1 MDGIRHSR
9 QFAEIERLVSDYFH
23 CHLAPVMSKTQAF
36 LTKKQGEEMREYST
50 SLGGILS
57 AMASAAQPMG
67 DPYQVLKVTGEWN
80 SKTTEDYIGM
90 CKAEITGS
98 KEIQQDLA
106 YMAGQWRDTVVRE
119 IGRERYNELSEQLGG
134 DLAYAYMDYRVEE
147 LMIDRLVKERM
158 PKSSA
163 DYIIRKAAESS
174 LLGLSQTLNR
184 SPLAEE
190 IEARGEAAYRPK
202 GWEKG
207 AGRVLGATAD
217 AVMMGG
223 AGSWA
228 TLAKFV
234 GADVAIS
241 AVASR
246 FEPEKSPK
254 LSVEQCISKGVF
266 GSERNVF
273 TDFRK
278 EAATVQT
285 GDSALIVAANEQLKK
300 KIPVMNFNFL
310 EWMQTPKFTPFQMS
324 EKPGHPEKKN
334 ERAERYKDVPLIVAP
349 GQEEAYLK
357 HLEKYKNATAVK
369 STKESTQPEMEQ
381 REKVEKEERQ
391 VVIPHEE
398 EKQEREA
405 VQTNTN
411 GWSGLLG
418 TLGLEG
424 LGDITGNLGYVMAML
439 PDILLGAFTG
449 KTQSL
454 RFGDNLLPIA
464 SIVPLIVA
472 PGQEEAYLKHLEKY
486 KNATAVKSTKE
497 STQPEMEQ
505 REKVEKE
512 ERQVVIPHEEE
523 KQEREAVQTNT
534 NGWSG
539 LLGTLGLEGLGDITG
554 NLGYVMAMLPD
565 ILLGAFTGKTQSLR
579 FGDNLLPIASIVAG
593 LFVRNPLLKM
603 LLVGLGG
610 ANLLNKAGHEA
621 LGRPMPS
628 ADVHTE
634 NQYRRYPDEPL
645 NSRIVNPVLQGSTL
659 IATIDRVPCTIQ
671 LTPTV
676 AEAYR
681 AGALPLNTLAN
692 AVLAKSDQLRHIAS
706 QNYDD
711 GQRETI
717 VRTRGIQ

>member
-1 MDGIRHSR
+1 MDGIKHSR
-9 QFAEIERLVSDYFH
+9 QFAEMERLVNDYFN
-23 CHLAPVMSKTQAF
+23 CHIAPIMSKTRTD
-36 LTKKQGEEMREYST
+36 LIRNQGEEMKEYST

-57 AMASAAQPMG
+57 MMASSAQPMS
-67 DPYQVLKVTGEWN
+67 DPYQALKVTGEWN
-80 SKTTEDYIGM
+80 SKTTEDYIEM
-90 CKAEITGS
+90 CKTEITGS
-98 KEIQQDLA
+98 EEMQQDLA
-106 YMAGQWRDTVVRE
+106 YMAGQWRDTVVQE
-119 IGRERYNELSEQLGG
+119 IGRARYNELSEQLGC
-134 DLAYAYMDYRVEE
+134 DLAYAYMDHRIEE

-174 LLGLSQTLNR
+174 LLGLSQTLSR
-184 SPLAEE
+184 SPLTDE
-190 IEARGEAAYRPK
+190 IEARGEAAYRPNR
-202 GWEKG
+202 WEKG
-207 AGRVLGATAD
+207 TGWMLGTAAD
-217 AVMMGG
+217 TLMMGG
-223 AGSWA
+223 TGSWT
-228 TLAKFV
+228 TLAKFT
-234 GADVAIS
+234 GADVAI
-241 AVASR
+241 AAITNH
-246 FEPEKSPK
+246 FEGKKPDT

-266 GSERNVF
+266 GRDRNVF
-273 TDFRK
+273 DDFRK
-278 EAATVQT
+278 EAAQIQIKENTAIGT
-285 GDSALIVAANEQLKK
+285 DNKQLKK
-300 KIPVMNFNFL
+300 KIPVMDFGFM
-310 EWMQTPKFTPFQMS
+310 EWTQNQNSGLLWPNVQSKEEQKY
-324 EKPGHPEKKN
+324 E
-334 ERAERYKDVPLIVAP
+334 ERYKDVPIVVAP

-357 HLEKYKNATAVK
+357 HLEKYKNATAVTAK
-369 STKESTQPEMEQ
+369 KESTQPE
-381 REKVEKEERQ
+381 
-391 VVIPHEE
+391 
-398 EKQEREA
+398 
-405 VQTNTN
+405 T
-411 GWSGLLG
+411 
-418 TLGLEG
+418 
-424 LGDITGNLGYVMAML
+424 
-439 PDILLGAFTG
+439 
-449 KTQSL
+449 
-454 RFGDNLLPIA
+454 
-464 SIVPLIVA
+464 
-472 PGQEEAYLKHLEKY
+472 
-486 KNATAVKSTKE
+486 
-497 STQPEMEQ
+497 EQ